1 MNTTTVTL
9 IRPRHWQHAA
19 TGLTIWLP
27 CDKRSFR
34 VINRDTGED
43 YSPRRFRSLRTAA
56 AFLDRLANAAQR

>member
-1 MNTTTVTL
+1 MNTTTITL

-34 VINRDTGED
+34 VINRDGDEQT
-43 YSPRRFRSLRTAA
+43 SHRFRSLRTAA